1 MSWTGFHIMSMMS
14 KAIDK
19 VRAEEAKQLQARG
32 YEPMLNITR
41 WSTAEERRALIQ
53 SLVEKGQDETVELLR
68 EQEET
73 GWARTQTGAGMR
85 GWPSTRLHYAYEFEK
100 ADGKRL
106 VVLVAERTIGMAEAM
121 RSTRSMDYQISAI
134 VMELQKGENG

>member
-1 MSWTGFHIMSMMS
+1 MGPYP
-14 KAIDK
+14 D
-19 VRAEEAKQLQARG
+19 R
-32 YEPMLNITR
+32 R
-41 WSTAEERRALIQ
+41 WNAS
-53 SLVEKGQDETVELLR
+53 
-68 EQEET
+68 
-73 GWARTQTGAGMR
+73 
-85 GWPSTRLHYAYEFEK
+85 WPSTRLHYAYEFEK